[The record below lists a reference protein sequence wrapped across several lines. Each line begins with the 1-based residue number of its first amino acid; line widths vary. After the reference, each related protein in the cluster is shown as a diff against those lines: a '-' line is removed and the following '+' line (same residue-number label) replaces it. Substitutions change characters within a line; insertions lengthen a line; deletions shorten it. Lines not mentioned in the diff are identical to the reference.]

1 MRFEFAEGI
10 RVANRNPVTERLKL
24 FAGLRRAVSALLF
37 LGAVAV
43 ASPQPLAAEE
53 TEYLKGQLLV
63 ATPELNDPNFIETVI
78 FMIEHDEHGAM
89 GLVINRPL
97 AKGPIADLLKGLG
110 AESEDAGGEIVL
122 HIGGPV
128 EPQKVFVLHSDDYAD
143 KGTTVVGSG
152 LAVTIDVE
160 VVRAIARGK
169 GPRQSV
175 FVLGY
180 AGWAPGQLEAEIKA
194 GGWFSIPAE
203 AKIIFDGDPK
213 TKWER
218 ALARQKVKT

>member
-1 MRFEFAEGI
+1 MI
-10 RVANRNPVTERLKL
+10 HRNPVTERPKL
-24 FAGLRRAVSALLF
+24 CAGWRPALSALLF
-37 LGAVAV
+37 LGAIAA

-63 ATPELNDPNFIETVI
+63 ATPELGDPNFVETVI
-78 FMIEHDEHGAM
+78 FMIEHDESGAM

-110 AESEDAGGEIVL
+110 AESEDAQGEIVL
-122 HIGGPV
+122 HYGGPV
-128 EPQKVFVLHSDDYAD
+128 EPGKVFVLHSDDYAD
-143 KGTTVVGSG
+143 KETMVVGG
-152 LAVTIDVE
+152 GIAVTTDVG

-169 GPRQSV
+169 GPRQSI
-175 FVLGY
+175 FILGY

>member
-1 MRFEFAEGI
+1 MRMMTKTADTG
-10 RVANRNPVTERLKL
+10 RLKQRM
-24 FAGLRRAVSALLF
+24 GLRGGTAVLLF
-37 LGAVAV
+37 LCVVAV
-43 ASPQPLAAEE
+43 SSPQPLAAGESG
-53 TEYLKGQLLV
+53 YLKGQLLV
-63 ATPELNDPNFIETVI
+63 ATPELGDPNFVETVI
-78 FMIEHDEHGAM
+78 LMIEHDESGAM

-110 AESEDAGGEIVL
+110 AESEDAQGEIVL
-122 HIGGPV
+122 HYGGPV
-128 EPQKVFVLHSDDYAD
+128 EPGKVFVLHSNDYAD
-143 KGTTVVGSG
+143 KETTVVESG
-152 LAVTIDVE
+152 LAVTTDVE

-169 GPRQSV
+169 GPRQSI
-175 FVLGY
+175 FILGY

-218 ALARQKVKT
+218 AVDRQKVKT